1 MMRNTFYGSHFRRDF
16 KLAAKR
22 GLDTKLLRRVMKC
35 LENDAP
41 LDEKYRNH
49 PLTGSYAGHFECH
62 IQPDWLLI
70 YRLTENAVI
79 FVRTG
84 SHSDLF

>member
-1 MMRNTFYGSHFRRDF
+1 MKRNAYYGSRFRRDF
-16 KLAAKR
+16 KQAARR
-22 GLDTKLLRRVMKC
+22 GLDMQLLRRVMKC

-41 LDEKYRNH
+41 LEEKYRNH
-49 PLTGSYAGHFECH
+49 ALTGSYAGHFECH
-62 IQPDWLLI
+62 VQPDWLLI
-70 YRLTENAVI
+70 YRLAENAVI